1 MTPIILLMEADK
13 LLYGYKEADFFWYKL
28 LIAMFTKHGYGQ
40 SFWDPY
46 LVFKHGA
53 SGSRAIAISVDDFLR
68 KVSPLELKDFG

>member
-1 MTPIILLMEADK
+1 MKIDPVYKKFTQQDGRILMEADK

-53 SGSRAIAISVDDFLR
+53 SGSRAEEVGAS
-68 KVSPLELKDFG
+68 